1 MREAVSNTTLNNNT
15 RSTPTIPWL
24 FLLVCLLLLLV
35 LSRNICRAAKQ
46 NTFATGRPAHAGR
59 GKALFSHHSLPSG
72 SVLSRPTP
80 RSNHRPPPSSSHLSI
95 ATPLLL
101 LLRLPFASRAVQNP
115 PSLSATGAVS
125 VAYHPH
131 RLAVRGSVR
140 EKKPASHF
148 RASKHPP
155 SENHLPALCLCL
167 PALAQPRQRGS
178 RKRTAQ
184 IQVCGARQPAG
195 LSGVTVTFWSLTGG
209 HTVSGVLPSAPLFLG
224 HLLLGCTPPSSTSL
238 YHHHP
243 AKEENPPP
251 TGFSIGSG
259 CLYNP
264 PRCRLPTTTTIGPV
278 AHLFSPLLIFAVRQV
293 DSNSQSTLCVIYAR
307 SPCITP

>member
-24 FLLVCLLLLLV
+24 FLQVCLLLLLV

-131 RLAVRGSVR
+131 QLAVRGSVR

-155 SENHLPALCLCL
+155 SEQSSACPLSLPPFPCATEAEGFAQKDGANPSLWCETTRRPIRSHGYILVPHWRAHCLGS
-167 PALAQPRQRGS
+167 PAF
-178 RKRTAQ
+178 
-184 IQVCGARQPAG
+184 GA
-195 LSGVTVTFWSLTGG
+195 SLLG
-209 HTVSGVLPSAPLFLG
+209 PSAPWV
-224 HLLLGCTPPSSTSL
+224 HTSVVNL
-238 YHHHP
+238 
-243 AKEENPPP
+243 AVSPPP
-251 TGFSIGSG
+251 GPKRRT
-259 CLYNP
+259 L
-264 PRCRLPTTTTIGPV
+264 RRLV
-278 AHLFSPLLIFAVRQV
+278 F
-293 DSNSQSTLCVIYAR
+293 
-307 SPCITP
+307 

>member
-24 FLLVCLLLLLV
+24 FLQVCLLLLLV

-131 RLAVRGSVR
+131 QLAVRGSVR

-148 RASKHPP
+148 RASKHTP

-209 HTVSGVLPSAPLFLG
+209 HIVSGVLPSAPLFLG

-243 AKEENPPP
+243 GQRGEPSADW
-251 TGFSIGSG
+251 FFD
-259 CLYNP
+259 
-264 PRCRLPTTTTIGPV
+264 RLG
-278 AHLFSPLLIFAVRQV
+278 LLIQPPSLQTAHHHHHHRPRGASFLPSPYLCCSAGRQ
-293 DSNSQSTLCVIYAR
+293 
-307 SPCITP
+307 